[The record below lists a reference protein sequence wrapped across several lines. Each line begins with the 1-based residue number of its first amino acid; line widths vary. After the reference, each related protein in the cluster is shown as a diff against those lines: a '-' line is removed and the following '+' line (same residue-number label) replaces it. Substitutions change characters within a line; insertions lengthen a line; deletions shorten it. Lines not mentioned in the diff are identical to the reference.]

1 MFKSTISS
9 HILSIQYHLSFL
21 LKNTRSVLSTKQVS
35 HDQIR
40 GFLFKFSAS
49 LYFWLGASDQFRSD
63 KKWYWVQTEQN
74 LNSGY
79 RDWYRTEPDNL
90 GTYFFYFYFF
100 FYIFLLVHTYFCF
113 TYFYFTSL
121 DNPGTYMGRLGLRVF
136 FRCFCLHV
144 YG

>member
-63 KKWYWVQTEQN
+63 KKWYWIQTEQN

-100 FYIFLLVHTYFCF
+100 LHFFTGSYNLGTYIFVSRIFILLR
-113 TYFYFTSL
+113 SII
-121 DNPGTYMGRLGLRVF
+121 RV
-136 FRCFCLHV
+136 LI
-144 YG
+144 